1 VGVSPD
7 GRWAATGTHNGFGV
21 RVWDARTWKRVTEL
35 VPEVRNTRVEFSPD
49 GRWLLIATVTG
60 FGIWEVGTW
69 QPVRRIPK
77 EAGGSAAAAFSPDG
91 KVLAGQLTPT
101 TVCLFGTGTW
111 RPLARL
117 QGPDGQQIN
126 RMRFTPD
133 GTRLLVSGPTNILR
147 FWDLRRIREQL
158 AGAGLDWDQ
167 PAYPPGPPPGDV
179 KPVRV
184 EVDTAAYE
192 RLARPDLAPRKTK

>member
-1 VGVSPD
+1 M
-7 GRWAATGTHNGFGV
+7 
-21 RVWDARTWKRVTEL
+21 
-35 VPEVRNTRVEFSPD
+35 
-49 GRWLLIATVTG
+49 G

-77 EAGGSAAAAFSPDG
+77 QTGGAAAAFSPDG

-101 TVCLFGTGTW
+101 TACLFGTGTW

-117 QGPDGQQIN
+117 QGTDGQQIG
-126 RMRFTPD
+126 RIEFTPD
-133 GTRLLVSGPTNILR
+133 GTRLLVSGPTNTLR
-147 FWDLRRIREQL
+147 VWDLRQIREQL

-167 PAYPPGPPPGDV
+167 PAYPPGPPAGDV

-192 RLARPDLAPRKTK
+192 RLAWPDLAPRKAK